1 MNHPERFSGE
11 FVHTASVRGNN
22 DLAEK
27 LIHSEEALTSKDIE
41 EYSEAIVSNLKKIVE
56 QARAQNK
63 PIEDYVII
71 DLVQE
76 EILKRFKDEF
86 FSNKEMVDDFLDRV
100 VDRILVVYLK
110 EKYPDRN
117 LSVDDIDNYL
127 EKDADFAEYNK
138 NVEDQTTRNYSW
150 KNNINDPEYR
160 QGVAK
165 IQQLV
170 LKHLRKRLVK
180 ERIPEVMVALNMAE
194 KSIQNDSPHIVV
206 TRDLYGNKHVLRRD
220 RMADSV
226 DPWTSPED
234 MPNYDR
240 ALQISLKMPR
250 SKHILPYE
258 YYDKENRTAK
268 VEFVENLGNLYDELY
283 GRKKTLSPI
292 EILKVLRDNI
302 LGAID
307 YEKAGLGTMDVSLSN
322 IGFTK
327 KEGEEVNG
335 MLPDPEGVYPLNEIR
350 TDRIFNGSESAK
362 PDGTDSKLDYWPPE
376 IKPHE
381 PVKFTS
387 REVVFQF
394 GVCLNFIVGKLESK
408 LIEEI
413 SDESRAEQ
421 VIIDLHMLVK
431 QMTFFDE
438 NEPRSAGDR
447 PPLTTVERQ
456 LSLIIDE
463 IKNALSKNEQEPI
476 RLAA

>member
-160 QGVAK
+160 QGIAK

-180 ERIPEVMVALNMAE
+180 ENIPEVMVALTMAE
-194 KSIQNDSPHIVV
+194 KSIQTDKPHIVV
-206 TRDLYGNKHVLRRD
+206 TRDLYGVKHVLRRD
-220 RMADSV
+220 RMAYAT
-226 DPWTSPED
+226 WTSPED
-234 MPNYDR
+234 IPNYDR

-283 GRKKTLSPI
+283 GWKKTLSSV

-307 YEKAGLGTMDVSLSN
+307 YEKAGLGTMDVSLPN
-322 IGFTK
+322 LGFTK

-335 MLPDPEGVYPLNEIR
+335 MSSDPEGVYLLNEVR
-350 TDRIFNGSESAK
+350 TNRIVNLSESTN
-362 PDGTDSKLDYWPPE
+362 PDGSNKFDYWPPE
-376 IKPHE
+376 IKPDE
-381 PVKFTS
+381 PVKFTN

-394 GVCLNFIVGKLESK
+394 GVCLDFIVGKLESK

-438 NEPRSAGDR
+438 SEPRSAEDR
-447 PPLTTVERQ
+447 PSLTAVERQ

-463 IKNALSKNEQEPI
+463 IKNALSKNEQESI